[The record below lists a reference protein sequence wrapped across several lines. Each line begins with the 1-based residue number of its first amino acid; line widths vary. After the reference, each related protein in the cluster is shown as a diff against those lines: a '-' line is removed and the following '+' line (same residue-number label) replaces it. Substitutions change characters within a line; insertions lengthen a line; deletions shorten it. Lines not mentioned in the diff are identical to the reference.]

1 MEDRVVYLNGAFVP
15 ESEAKV
21 SVLDS
26 GFNAGDGV
34 YDVTRTF
41 DHKPFRLRE
50 HTERLFRSLRYTRI
64 DCGMS
69 TEQMAKTT
77 LEVLERNRGLLGAND
92 DCALWQVVSRGVR
105 SAVGNRVRG
114 NPTVVVYSVVVNFPE
129 FASFYVEGAPLV
141 IPSTRRIPPECLE
154 SKAKITNKMN
164 HNIASFEAKQVDPRA
179 IPLMTTQDKL
189 GYLLLVKPSVQK
201 LADLRGKTIGISTF
215 GSQLYLTSVTL
226 FRKAGMEPGKDVN
239 LLPAGDNNARIAA
252 MESGKIDAAF
262 VSSPADIFGVKRG
275 YKVLLWSRD
284 HVPLTQNAIVVT
296 DRKLKQSPDQVKRTI
311 KGSIEA
317 LKFIRDHQEE
327 SVDIAARWLKLDVPT
342 TRAAFENYLP
352 CYSPDGS
359 LSDQAVHDL
368 IQYELDRSTLKKDIP
383 LSQVASRSL
392 LQQAQN
398 ELNIR

>member
-1 MEDRVVYLNGAFVP
+1 MNKASMLILIIG
-15 ESEAKV
+15 
-21 SVLDS
+21 VLC
-26 GFNAGDGV
+26 
-34 YDVTRTF
+34 
-41 DHKPFRLRE
+41 LRE
-50 HTERLFRSLRYTRI
+50 LPANGQERIRI
-64 DCGMS
+64 GI
-69 TEQMAKTT
+69 
-77 LEVLERNRGLLGAND
+77 
-92 DCALWQVVSRGVR
+92 
-105 SAVGNRVRG
+105 SAVSLGFL
-114 NPTVVVYSVVVNFPE
+114 PTVVAE
-129 FASFYVEGAPLV
+129 KRDFYAKYNLLAEHVLVPCAIATNALLSEDLDYAVCTGPGIAGAIKGLPIKL
-141 IPSTRRIPPECLE
+141 I
-154 SKAKITNKMN
+154 
-164 HNIASFEAKQVDPRA
+164 
-179 IPLMTTQDKL
+179 MTTQDKL

-239 LLPAGDNNARIAA
+239 LLPAGDNNARIVA

>member
-1 MEDRVVYLNGAFVP
+1 MNKA
-15 ESEAKV
+15 
-21 SVLDS
+21 SVLILIIGVLCLRDLPA
-26 GFNAGDGV
+26 NAQ
-34 YDVTRTF
+34 
-41 DHKPFRLRE
+41 
-50 HTERLFRSLRYTRI
+50 ERIRI
-64 DCGMS
+64 GI
-69 TEQMAKTT
+69 
-77 LEVLERNRGLLGAND
+77 
-92 DCALWQVVSRGVR
+92 
-105 SAVGNRVRG
+105 SAVSLGFL
-114 NPTVVVYSVVVNFPE
+114 PTVLAE
-129 FASFYVEGAPLV
+129 KRGFYAKYNLLAEHVLVPCAIAINALLSEDLDYAVCTGPGTAGAIKGLPIKL
-141 IPSTRRIPPECLE
+141 I
-154 SKAKITNKMN
+154 
-164 HNIASFEAKQVDPRA
+164 
-179 IPLMTTQDKL
+179 MTTQDKL

-226 FRKAGMEPGKDVN
+226 FRKTGMEAGKDVN

-252 MESGKIDAAF
+252 MDSGKIDAAF

-311 KGSIEA
+311 KASIEA

-327 SVDIAARWLKLDVPT
+327 SVAIAARWLKLDVPT

-359 LSDQAVHDL
+359 LSDQALHDL